1 MATSEGTTKAQGM
14 PEGTLARRQL
24 LDPRK
29 FQNPRVTADG
39 IERAVVALT
48 HLRTLWFNT
57 GSLCNIT
64 CHNCYMESSPTNDRL
79 AYMTIAE
86 VRGYLDEIAAEDL
99 PVEEIAFTGGEPFMN
114 PDLPDMIEE
123 SLARGFKVLVLT
135 NAMKPMLNK
144 RRRLLDIRRRHAG
157 AFAIRVSID
166 HFTPARH
173 EAIRGEQ
180 TWAPMIE
187 GLKWLAENGFQLTAA
202 GRTCWNETEDAA
214 RRGYARLFADEDIPV
229 DAFDAAR
236 LVLFPE
242 MDAAADVPEITINCW
257 DILGVA
263 PETMM
268 CATSRMIVK
277 RRGAAKPAVVPCT
290 LLPYDEAFE
299 LGQSLAQAAK
309 TVQLNHPHCAKFC
322 VLGGASCSPE

>member
-1 MATSEGTTKAQGM
+1 M

-29 FQNPRVTADG
+29 FKNPRVTADG
-39 IERAVVALT
+39 VERAVVALT

-64 CHNCYMESSPTNDRL
+64 CHNCYMDSSPTNDRL

-144 RRRLLDIRRRHAG
+144 RRRLLDIRRRHAD

-180 TWAPMIE
+180 SWAPMIE

-202 GRTCWNETEDAA
+202 GRTCWNETEDTA
-214 RRGYARLFADEDIPV
+214 RQGYARLFAEEDIPV

-242 MDAAADVPEITINCW
+242 MDAGADVPEITINCW

-299 LGQSLAQAAK
+299 LGQGLAQAAK

>member
-1 MATSEGTTKAQGM
+1 M
-14 PEGTLARRQL
+14 PEGTPARRQL

-64 CHNCYMESSPTNDRL
+64 CHNCYMDSSPTNDRL

-86 VRGYLDEIAAEDL
+86 VRGYLDEIAAEHM

-123 SLARGFKVLVLT
+123 SLAKGFRVLVLT
-135 NAMKPMLNK
+135 NAMKPMWNK
-144 RRRLLDIRRRHAG
+144 RRRLLDIRRRHSG
-157 AFAIRVSID
+157 TLAIRVSID

-173 EAIRGEQ
+173 QAIRGENS
-180 TWAPMIE
+180 WAPMIE

-214 RRGYARLFADEDIPV
+214 REGYARLFADENIPL

-242 MDAAADVPEITINCW
+242 MDAGADVPEITINCW

-268 CATSRMIVK
+268 CATSRMIIK
-277 RRGAAKPAVVPCT
+277 RRGAARPAVVPCT

-299 LGQSLAQAAK
+299 LGQDLALAAK

>member
-1 MATSEGTTKAQGM
+1 MATSEGTTKTRGM
-14 PEGTLARRQL
+14 PEGKLARRQL

-29 FQNPRVTADG
+29 FKNPRVTADG

-64 CHNCYMESSPTNDRL
+64 CHNCYMDSSPTNDRL

-86 VRGYLDEIAAEDL
+86 VRGYLDEIAAEDM

-114 PDLPDMIEE
+114 PDLLDMIDE
-123 SLARGFKVLVLT
+123 SLAGGFRVLVLT
-135 NAMKPMLNK
+135 NAMKPMWNK
-144 RRRLLDIRRRHAG
+144 RRQLLDIHRHHSG
-157 AFAIRVSID
+157 AFTIRVSID
-166 HFTPARH
+166 HFTQARH
-173 EAIRGEQ
+173 EEIRGENS
-180 TWAPMIE
+180 WAPMIE

-202 GRTCWNETEDAA
+202 GRTCWNETEDTA
-214 RRGYARLFADEDIPV
+214 RQGYARLFADEDIPV

-242 MDAAADVPEITINCW
+242 MDAGADVPEITINCW

-263 PETMM
+263 PDTMM

-277 RRGAAKPAVVPCT
+277 RRGANKPAVVPCT

-299 LGQSLAQAAK
+299 LGQGLAEAAK
-309 TVQLNHPHCAKFC
+309 TVQLNHPHCSKFC
-322 VLGGASCSPE
+322 VLGGASCSLE